1 MTDSEFTSLSHLAE
15 AINAATTDM
24 LIREPAEIKAMRT
37 GNIKIGTN
45 GQYFSTWD
53 IANGL
58 LRDLAMSTWYSLLQT
73 LEDQDFT
80 LQQACTLMGR
90 LDSHHSNY
98 LRYSGFPQ
106 LGGFAAALLQ
116 LLPRAAIRDEAVEAV
131 RAYVGYL
138 NRMSA
143 WAFHTFPWGLGK
155 HFTYQPSE
163 ALMPAAVGYF
173 SRISAWSF
181 PWSTSKDLTYQAPE
195 APMPAAVD
203 LSRRVK
209 IASGPKVK
217 LTWQPL
223 NITVIAFLAGNE
235 NPEIVNDFLKVLPF
249 TVMQDHGVV
258 SGEIIFAWAP
268 LVTTAQ
274 PRVLERLCDAPVGR
288 LNFSHVTG
296 QKVIINYGGVT
307 EDLSLPVLGEIL
319 PEYKDQLVE
328 VGRRVLRSTFE
339 TKEDITLTME
349 LV

>member
-1 MTDSEFTSLSHLAE
+1 MSDSEFTSLSRLAE

-24 LIREPAEIKAMRT
+24 LSREPAEIRAMRT

-73 LEDQDFT
+73 FEDQDFT
-80 LQQACTLMGR
+80 LQQACTLANRFG
-90 LDSHHSNY
+90 DSHHSNY

-106 LGGFAAALLQ
+106 LGSFAVALLQ
-116 LLPRAAIRDEAVEAV
+116 HLPRAANRDEAVEAV
-131 RAYVGYL
+131 RAFVGYI

-155 HFTYQPSE
+155 HLTYQPSE
-163 ALMPAAVGYF
+163 A
-173 SRISAWSF
+173 
-181 PWSTSKDLTYQAPE
+181 
-195 APMPAAVD
+195 PMPVVVD
-203 LSRRVK
+203 LSRRAK

-223 NITVIAFLAGNE
+223 NIAVIAFLAVNE
-235 NPEIVNDFLKVLPF
+235 NPEIVTDFLKVLPF
-249 TVMQDHGVV
+249 TVIQDHGVV

-274 PRVLERLCDAPVGR
+274 PRFRERLCDAPVGR

-296 QKVIINYGGVT
+296 QKVIINYGEVT

-319 PEYKDQLVE
+319 PEYRDQLAE
-328 VGRRVLRSTFE
+328 VGRRVLQSTFE
-339 TKEDITLTME
+339 TKEDITLTIE